1 MLFPSKFTNFEESI
15 ISKMILIL
23 EVKDESVSV
32 IDLYNKLKKKFKSID
47 EFIFALDGLYALGYI
62 EIENEVIKY
71 VN

>member
-1 MLFPSKFTNFEESI
+1 MLFPSKFTNFEESV

-23 EVKDESVSV
+23 EVKDKTITV

-62 EIENEVIKY
+62 KLENEVVNY

>member
-1 MLFPSKFTNFEESI
+1 MLFPSKFTNFEESV

-23 EVKDESVSV
+23 EVKDESVSI

-47 EFIFALDGLYALGYI
+47 EFIFSLDGLYALGYI
-62 EIENEVIKY
+62 EIEDEVIKY

>member
-1 MLFPSKFTNFEESI
+1 MLFPSKFTNFEESV

-23 EVKDESVSV
+23 EVKDETIAV
-32 IDLYNKLKKKFKSID
+32 IDLYNNLKKKFQSID
-47 EFIFALDGLYALGYI
+47 EFIFALDGLYAIGYI

>member
-1 MLFPSKFTNFEESI
+1 MLFPSKFTSFEESV

-23 EVKDESVSV
+23 EVKDETIAV
-32 IDLYNKLKKKFKSID
+32 IDLYNKLKKKFQSID
-47 EFIFALDGLYALGYI
+47 EFIFALDGLYAIGYI

>member
-1 MLFPSKFTNFEESI
+1 MLFPSKFTSFEESV

-23 EVKDESVSV
+23 EVKDETIGV
-32 IDLYNKLKKKFKSID
+32 IDLYNRLKRKFQSID

-62 EIENEVIKY
+62 EIEDEVIKY

>member
-1 MLFPSKFTNFEESI
+1 MLFPSKFTNFEESV

-23 EVKDESVSV
+23 EVKDETIAV
-32 IDLYNKLKKKFKSID
+32 IDLYNNLKKKFQSID
-47 EFIFALDGLYALGYI
+47 EFIFALDGLYAIGSI